1 MAIYEQIEEAYQ
13 FVLRNIHS
21 GKKLEAIY
29 RQDIYEIPPES
40 IEKLIINTVI
50 HRSYLDRNNIQIAI
64 YDNRFKV
71 TSPGKL
77 TMGQTTDKMKE
88 GYSKICNE
96 AFANASSYKNLIEHW
111 GSGIS
116 RIINT
121 VLGTGLREP
130 KFIGGDIDLKIK
142 IYSGQD
148 KLNDSNKLDDR
159 ESLVLSMLKDNQ
171 TISRKE
177 LSIRLNLI

>member
-1 MAIYEQIEEAYQ
+1 MAIDEQIEEAYQ

-21 GKKLEAIY
+21 RKKLEVIY
-29 RQDIYEIPPES
+29 CQDIYEILPES
-40 IEKLIINTVI
+40 IEKLIINAVI

-64 YDNRFKV
+64 YDNRLDV
-71 TSPGKL
+71 TSPRKL
-77 TMGQTTDKMKE
+77 AMSQTTDKTKE

-96 AFANASSYKNLIEHW
+96 AFANAFSYMNLIEHW

-130 KFIGGDIDLKIK
+130 EFIGGDIDLRIN

-177 LSIRLNLI
+177 WSIRLNSI

>member
-77 TMGQTTDKMKE
+77 AMGQTTDKMKE

-96 AFANASSYKNLIEHW
+96 AFSQMLP
-111 GSGIS
+111 
-116 RIINT
+116 
-121 VLGTGLREP
+121 L
-130 KFIGGDIDLKIK
+130 IK
-142 IYSGQD
+142 I
-148 KLNDSNKLDDR
+148 
-159 ESLVLSMLKDNQ
+159 
-171 TISRKE
+171 
-177 LSIRLNLI
+177 

>member
-77 TMGQTTDKMKE
+77 AMGQTTDKMKE